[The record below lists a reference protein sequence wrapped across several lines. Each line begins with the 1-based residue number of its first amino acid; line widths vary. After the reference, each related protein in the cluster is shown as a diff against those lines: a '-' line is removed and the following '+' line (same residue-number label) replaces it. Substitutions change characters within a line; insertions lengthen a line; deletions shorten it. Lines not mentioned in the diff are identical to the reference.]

1 MTLPRL
7 QVPVAFRLR
16 ESDVSVEARLDT
28 VVLDADAREV
38 VMTWRASVPLG
49 KKLSHLREV
58 QVGLPR
64 PSAKEGPVRY
74 LRGKPYFRGLGALV
88 SWRQRT
94 RWTGGVS

>member
-88 SWRQRT
+88 SWRQHT
-94 RWTGGVS
+94 RRTGGPS